1 MKYFLSIFTLLLSLN
16 ILANDKPNF
25 LFILVDDLGRQD
37 LECYGSEFHETPHIN
52 QLAKES
58 ALFSNAYAASPVC
71 SPTRASIQTG
81 KYPSRINFTR
91 ATPTH
96 NLPYEETTLAEAL
109 KEAGY
114 KTAHM
119 GKWHLR
125 LYKEKGDIHLPTEHG
140 FDINIAG
147 HSAGQPASFF
157 YPYQAKAA
165 KYAKNNVPHMEDG
178 KEGDYLT
185 DALTTKAINF
195 MNEHKDQ
202 PFYLNLCYYT
212 VHTPVTGKKDKIKK
226 YEAKLKSEGIT
237 ESAGAIQDYTT
248 FARKKQDN
256 AEYAAMVESMD
267 ENIGRLNN
275 FLKESGLDK
284 NTVVIFTSDNG
295 GLSTNKNSKGGVTSS
310 FPLRGGKA
318 WVYEGGIREPLLIKW
333 SGVTKTGSEIS
344 TPVISTDFYPT
355 ILTMAGLPLKP
366 EQHLDGLDLSALL
379 KGEATSL
386 NREELHF
393 HFPHDHTVNGMGASA
408 AIRVGDYKLVERF
421 ADGKLELF
429 NLTNDVGETKDL
441 SSEFPEITKEL
452 HKKMKTWRQETNS
465 MMPKAKK
472 PKKTLKKTKKTKNKK
487 A

>member
-1 MKYFLSIFTLLLSLN
+1 MKLTLHLLAFLLSLN
-16 ILANDKPNF
+16 IFATDKPNF

-37 LECYGSEFHETPHIN
+37 LNCYGSTFHETPNID

-58 ALFSNAYAASPVC
+58 AKFSDAYAASPVC

-125 LYKEKGDIHLPTEHG
+125 LYSEKGNKHLPTEHG
-140 FDINIAG
+140 FDINIGG

-157 YPYQAKAA
+157 YPYKAKHE
-165 KYAKNNVPHMEDG
+165 KYKKNNVPHMEDG

-185 DALTTKAINF
+185 DALTTKAIKF
-195 MNEHKDQ
+195 MNDHKDQ

-226 YEAKLKSEGIT
+226 FESKLKKSGWTEQASGVKEYEA
-237 ESAGAIQDYTT
+237 Y
-248 FARKKQDN
+248 ARKNQDN
-256 AEYAAMVESMD
+256 AEYAAMVESLD
-267 ENIGRLNN
+267 ENIGRLNQ

-295 GLSTNKNSKGGVTSS
+295 GLSTHRKNNKGGITSS
-310 FPLRGGKA
+310 FPFRGGKA
-318 WVYEGGIREPLLIKW
+318 WVYEGGIREPLFIRWPGKTQT
-333 SGVTKTGSEIS
+333 GVEIT

-355 ILTMAGLPLKP
+355 MLDMAGLPLKP
-366 EQHLDGLDLSALL
+366 KQHLDGLSLAGLL
-379 KGEATSL
+379 KGEQDQL
-386 NREELHF
+386 GRKDLYF
-393 HFPHDHTVNGMGASA
+393 HFPHDHTVNGMGASGA
-408 AIRVGDYKLVERF
+408 VRSGDYKLVERF
-421 ADGKLELF
+421 ANGKLELF
-429 NLTNDVGETKDL
+429 NLKDDVGETKDL
-441 SSEFPEITKEL
+441 SLKFPEITKEL
-452 HKKMKTWRQETNS
+452 HKKMQIWRKETNS
-465 MMPKAKK
+465 MMPKAKSAK
-472 PKKTLKKTKKTKNKK
+472 NTPKN
-487 A
+487 

>member
-1 MKYFLSIFTLLLSLN
+1 MKLTLYLLTFLLSLN
-16 ILANDKPNF
+16 IFATDKPNF

-37 LECYGSEFHETPHIN
+37 LNCYGSEFHETPHIN
-52 QLAKES
+52 KLAKEGV
-58 ALFSNAYAASPVC
+58 LFSDAYAASPVC

-109 KEAGY
+109 KETGY

-125 LYKEKGDIHLPTEHG
+125 LYKEKGDKHLPTEHG

-157 YPYQAKAA
+157 YPYKAKAR
-165 KYAKNNVPHMEDG
+165 KYEKNNVPHMEDG

-185 DALTTKAINF
+185 DALTTKAIDF
-195 MNEHKDQ
+195 MNDHKDQ

-212 VHTPVTGKKDKIKK
+212 VHTPVTGKKDKIQKYVKK
-226 YEAKLKSEGIT
+226 LRAAGIH
-237 ESAGAIQDYTT
+237 ESAGAIQDYET

-267 ENIGRLNN
+267 ENIGRLND
-275 FLKESGLDK
+275 FLKKSGLGQ

-295 GLSTNKNSKGGVTSS
+295 GLSTHKSNKGGVTSS
-310 FPLRGGKA
+310 FPFRGGKA
-318 WVYEGGIREPLLIKW
+318 WVYEGGIREPLIIKW
-333 SGVTKTGSEIS
+333 PRVTKAGSEVT

-355 ILTMAGLPLKP
+355 MLEMAGLPLRPK
-366 EQHLDGLDLSALL
+366 QHLDGLSLVSLL
-379 KGEATSL
+379 KGESKNL
-386 NREELHF
+386 DREDLHF

-408 AIRVGDYKLVERF
+408 AIRSGDYKLVERF

-429 NLTNDVGETKDL
+429 NLKNDPAESKDL
-441 SSEFPEITKEL
+441 SSQFPEITKEL
-452 HKKMKTWRQETNS
+452 HKKMKLWRQETNS

-472 PKKTLKKTKKTKNKK
+472 K
-487 A
+487 